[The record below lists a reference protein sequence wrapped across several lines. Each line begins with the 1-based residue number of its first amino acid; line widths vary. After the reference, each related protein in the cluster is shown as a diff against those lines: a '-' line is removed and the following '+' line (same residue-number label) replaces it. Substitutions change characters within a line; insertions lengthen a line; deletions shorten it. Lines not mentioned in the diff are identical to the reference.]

1 MSSVRIVFFGTPSFA
16 SNILEYLIEKNLNIV
31 GIVTQPD
38 DFQKRRGKPSR
49 VKETAEKFLPKLK
62 IFQPKKASDPE
73 FIQKMR
79 ELEPDLF
86 IVAAYGKILR
96 QELLDVPKLGCI
108 NVHASL
114 LPKYR
119 GAAPI
124 ARAIM
129 NGDAETG
136 VTIMKMVLEMDAGDI
151 IKTAKITISENMNA
165 LELENEMCKI
175 AGPILIDAV
184 NDYKN
189 HQVKFIKQD
198 NNLVTFAPKI
208 ENKDIYIDWNDDAKN
223 IYNKI
228 RALSPNIGAR
238 CFININNNKKQLK
251 IFRAA
256 IINKQLKVNECLINN
271 DSIIV
276 GCKKNALQLIEIQLE
291 GKKKILSSQFITG
304 LKSPISFL

>member
-1 MSSVRIVFFGTPSFA
+1 MSSIRIIFFGTPSFA

-38 DFQKRRGKPSR
+38 DFQKRRGNPSK
-49 VKETAEKFLPKLK
+49 VKETAQKYLPKVK

-73 FIQKMR
+73 FIQEMKD
-79 ELEPDLF
+79 LKPDLF
-86 IVAAYGKILR
+86 VVAAYGKILR
-96 QELLDVPKLGCI
+96 QNLLDVPKLDCI

-129 NGDAETG
+129 NGDIETG
-136 VTIMKMVLEMDAGDI
+136 ITIMKMVLEMDAGDI
-151 IKTAKITISENMNA
+151 IKTAKIAISENMNA
-165 LELENEMCKI
+165 LELENEMCKV
-175 AGPILIDAV
+175 AGPLLINV
-184 NDYKN
+184 INDYVNNKVN
-189 HQVKFIKQD
+189 FIKQD

-208 ENKDIYIDWNDDAKN
+208 ESKDIYIDWNDDAKN

-238 CFININNNKKQLK
+238 CFIGINDNKKQLK

-256 IINKQLKVNECLINN
+256 IINKQLKIKECLINDN
-271 DSIIV
+271 SIIV
-276 GCKKNALQLIEIQLE
+276 GCKKNALQLLEIQLE
-291 GKKKILSSQFITG
+291 GKKKILTSQFITG
-304 LKSPISFL
+304 IKSPISFL